1 MGKFQEMWEYAD
13 SPKRNRLFKKL
24 SILSK
29 DLKRM
34 GIEEFQFVWWYDFTE
49 WKDFCKFAVDVYNK
63 RRDL

>member
-1 MGKFQEMWEYAD
+1 MGKFPEMWEYAD
-13 SPKRNRLFKKL
+13 STKRNRLFKKL

-34 GIEEFQFVWWYDFTE
+34 GIEEFKFVWWYDFSE

-63 RRDL
+63 RRGL